1 MRPEAAALYARGLER
16 FGAREYPEAIAD
28 LEAGYKLEPRREFLF
43 ALGQARRLA
52 GDCKGA
58 VALYQRFLA
67 TNPPAVQ
74 ANATQIALGRCA
86 QHLAEHPEVLVVE
99 PPPVPPPPPPPPPKW
114 WNDPWG
120 LGLTSAGA
128 VGVAVG
134 IGFIAGSYSARS
146 DADAAGA
153 YDLYDGHWSTAES
166 RWTIGV
172 SALALGAALTATGVA
187 RFILV
192 RRHLRESERPIAI
205 GVAPGGV
212 NVGGSF

>member
-1 MRPEAAALYARGLER
+1 MRPEAAALYTRGLER
-16 FGAREYPEAIAD
+16 FAARDYPAAIAD
-28 LEAGYKLEPRREFLF
+28 LEAGYKIEPRREFLF
-43 ALGQARRLA
+43 SLGQAKRLA

-99 PPPVPPPPPPPPPKW
+99 PTPPPPPPPPPPPKW
-114 WNDPWG
+114 WHDPWG
-120 LGLTSAGA
+120 ATLTGAGA

-134 IGFIAGSYSARS
+134 IGFIAGSYAARG
-146 DADAAGA
+146 DADDAGG
-153 YDLYDGHWSTAES
+153 YDIYDRHWSTAES
-166 RWTIGV
+166 RWQIGV
-172 SALALGAALTATGVA
+172 GTLAIGTALAAAGVT

-192 RRHLRESERPIAI
+192 RRHLRDSERPIAI
-205 GVAPGGV
+205 GISPAGV
-212 NVGGSF
+212 QIGGSF